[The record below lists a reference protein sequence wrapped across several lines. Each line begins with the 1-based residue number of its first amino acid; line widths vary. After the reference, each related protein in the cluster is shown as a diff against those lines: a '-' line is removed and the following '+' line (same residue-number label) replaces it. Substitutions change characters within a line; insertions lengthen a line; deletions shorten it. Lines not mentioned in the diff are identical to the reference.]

1 MSVKLYEC
9 IYYITVIYMTSLISY
24 ALDQVGYELPAEV
37 LKETFASRRYDP
49 ARGERFRDN
58 NLGLS
63 IEAVI
68 RKEIIEGRVAVDI
81 NLCSGVETVISL
93 SGLAMEQIDPWNI
106 IYRIPDKL
114 TGGRNITAVYGVTFG
129 QGYNGNNG
137 MNSGINS
144 SGNSSQLANAA
155 AAVYQATAPIPNTQ
169 SPFVSIIGDNTIL
182 INDIQGINNNMWLRC
197 MVTHEPNFAN
207 IKPPFYR
214 KFADMVVL
222 AVKAAVYNKLV
233 ILLDE
238 GQIKAGASIGRFR
251 EVVDGYADANQMYK
265 DFLHDKWRVTAVVN
279 DTAKYRNILK
289 LAVGGQR

>member
-1 MSVKLYEC
+1 MVNNMSIVQ
-9 IYYITVIYMTSLISY
+9 Y
-24 ALDQVGYELPAEV
+24 ALDQCNYEIPAEV

-68 RKEIIEGRVAVDI
+68 RKEIIEGRVSIDI

-93 SGLAMEQIDPWNI
+93 AGLPMEQVDPWNL

-114 TGGRNITAVYGVTFG
+114 TGNRNITAVYGISFG
-129 QGYNGNNG
+129 QGYNGTNG
-137 MNSGINS
+137 IHNGINS
-144 SGNSSQLANAA
+144 ATNSSQLANAA
-155 AAVYQATAPIPNTQ
+155 AGVYKASAPIPNSQ
-169 SPFVSIIGDNTIL
+169 SPYVQLIGDNTVL
-182 INDIQGINNNMWLRC
+182 INDIQGINSNMWLRC

-214 KFADMVVL
+214 KFADLVVL
-222 AVKAAVYNKLV
+222 AAKAAIYNKLV

-238 GQIKAGASIGRFR
+238 GQIKAGASVGRFR
-251 EVVDGYADANQMYK
+251 EVVDGYADANQMYRE
-265 DFLHDKWRVTAVVN
+265 FLHDKWRVVATIN
-279 DTAKYRNILK
+279 DTQKYRTILK
-289 LAVGGQR
+289 LSVGGQR